1 MDISPVGRSG
11 AWNFGVVVAFGIA
24 FGIEIGIGIGL
35 NRMWRCVPGQRGAGR
50 SRKRRLD
57 GAA

>member
-1 MDISPVGRSG
+1 MWMDISPVGRSG
-11 AWNFGVVVAFGIA
+11 AWNFGVVVAFA
-24 FGIEIGIGIGL
+24 FGIGIGIGL

>member
-1 MDISPVGRSG
+1 MWMDISPVGRSG
-11 AWNFGVVVAFGIA
+11 AWSFGVVVAFA
-24 FGIEIGIGIGL
+24 FGIGIGIGL